1 MTATPSRPYSPFARS
16 ARPAHPL
23 PVRQGPPPT
32 GPVPAQR
39 DRAEDAGSTQA
50 HRSGARRS
58 GTQKPGAH
66 QSSTSGASGASAA
79 GPVSSP
85 HGPVPAIP
93 PSEPSTPTTR
103 SSRSSGSFAAARD
116 LLTVVALPVL
126 AALVLPAAFAG
137 GGTRRWFGGRAEGQR
152 AEAQAAKDAAAA
164 AFYELDTAQRD
175 LRISIETITAVDDS
189 PAARRAVSDFE
200 ALGRR
205 IDEASQKYITA
216 VDAHDLD
223 RDELEASV
231 AARAR
236 TELTAA
242 KDELGRVKTEL
253 DRFEQGLGPLL
264 GKAET
269 QLARLAPAV
278 ERARQSLLAA
288 SNALDAV
295 RQSGLRADDLA
306 ARLATLGPELTKL
319 NQGAG
324 QHGVPETLERAE
336 RVSREAGAVRA
347 EAERLPE
354 RAAEIDHRL
363 VSLRTRAQS
372 LTTRAGQVEPVL
384 SELRRRFS
392 AACWQDLQHV
402 PDAAEEN
409 VRQAEAK
416 LKEARAAREAQ
427 RWPDATAL
435 LATVRALLNNTD
447 EAVSAAGD
455 RLRRLNAVQK
465 DPQAEIDRTRFAIR
479 DAQRL
484 AMAGR
489 STPDPRQARPLDESV
504 ARLDRAVA
512 TLEGRH
518 PDYWHFLT
526 ETEAVRQTVAG
537 VVSQIREERGGV

>member
-1 MTATPSRPYSPFARS
+1 MTATPSEPHTPDVSFVPWAQRQR
-16 ARPAHPL
+16 L
-23 PVRQGPPPT
+23 QQPVRQQLRQ
-32 GPVPAQR
+32 QR
-39 DRAEDAGSTQA
+39 LRQSAP
-50 HRSGARRS
+50 RR
-58 GTQKPGAH
+58 PR
-66 QSSTSGASGASAA
+66 
-79 GPVSSP
+79 PY
-85 HGPVPAIP
+85 
-93 PSEPSTPTTR
+93 
-103 SSRSSGSFAAARD
+103 RD
-116 LLTVVALPVL
+116 VLVLLALPLV
-126 AALVLPAAFAG
+126 AALALPAAFAG
-137 GGTRRWFGGRAEGQR
+137 GGTRRWFGGRAESQR

-205 IDEASQKYITA
+205 IDEASQKYIEA

-236 TELTAA
+236 AELTAA
-242 KDELGRVKTEL
+242 KDELGRVKQDL
-253 DRFEQGLGPLL
+253 DRFTQGLSPLL
-264 GKAET
+264 SKAET

-278 ERARQSLLAA
+278 ERARQALLAA
-288 SNALDAV
+288 SNALDGV
-295 RQSGLRADDLA
+295 RETGLRADDLA
-306 ARLATLGPELTKL
+306 ARLAALGPELTKL

-363 VSLRTRAQS
+363 VSLRTRAEA

-384 SELRRRFS
+384 SELRRRFA

-402 PDAAEEN
+402 PEQAAEN
-409 VRQAEAK
+409 VRQAELK
-416 LKEARAAREAQ
+416 LKEAQAARDAQ
-427 RWPDATAL
+427 RWPDATSL
-435 LATVRALLNNTD
+435 LSTVRALLNRTD

-455 RLRRLNAVQK
+455 RLRRLNAVAK
-465 DPQAEIDRTRFAIR
+465 DPQQEIDRTRFAIR

-489 STPDPRQARPLDESV
+489 NTPDPRHARPLDDSV
-504 ARLDRAVA
+504 ARLERAVA
-512 TLEGRH
+512 SLEGRH

-526 ETEAVRQTVAG
+526 ETEAVRATAAR
-537 VVSQIREERGGV
+537 VVSQIREERGGPA